1 MIIRFHI
8 LQRYVEAF
16 LFGRKKKTDKID
28 DLAKT
33 TKAINGELMKFRD
46 EISKQKQMQESN
58 HKLIQTSLQT
68 LKSEIETVK
77 GMLLNKK
84 QFAAPSSMTIP
95 SWQLTKKKDHTN
107 NDDAHSANSSEND
120 TEVIPEDSS
129 SRESREHEKRS
140 PANSDSSLEIM

>member
-1 MIIRFHI
+1 
-8 LQRYVEAF
+8 
-16 LFGRKKKTDKID
+16 
-28 DLAKT
+28 
-33 TKAINGELMKFRD
+33 MKFRD
-46 EISKQKQMQESN
+46 EVNKQKQMQESN

-84 QFAAPSSMTIP
+84 QFASPSSMTIP
-95 SWQLTKKKDHTN
+95 SWQLTKKKDKN

-129 SRESREHEKRS
+129 SREHEKRS